1 MPTATSRDHT
11 ASDLASAAGMCR
23 DAAELLGPASA
34 ELTGV
39 VNELRYEHPFHARK
53 LERAAEGVEAA
64 AHRLEIGTVAIRE
77 AADDVDRT
85 YISIAILYRRIFRV
99 AGAVAVVLSLVR
111 LLPRGDVP
119 DLLGWLTG
127 MAWAFATGVALAQVI
142 LERHARRAR
151 T

>member
-11 ASDLASAAGMCR
+11 APDLDSAAGMCR

-34 ELTGV
+34 ELTRV
-39 VNELRYEHPFHARK
+39 VNELRYEHPLHAHMV
-53 LERAAEGVEAA
+53 ERAAERVEAA
-64 AHRLEIGTVAIRE
+64 ARRLDLGTAAIRE

-85 YISIAILYRRIFRV
+85 YASIATRYRRIFQV
-99 AGAVAVVLSLVR
+99 AGAVAVVLSLLR
-111 LLPRGDVP
+111 LLPHGDVP
-119 DLLGWLTG
+119 DFLGWLTG

-142 LERHARRAR
+142 LERRARRAR